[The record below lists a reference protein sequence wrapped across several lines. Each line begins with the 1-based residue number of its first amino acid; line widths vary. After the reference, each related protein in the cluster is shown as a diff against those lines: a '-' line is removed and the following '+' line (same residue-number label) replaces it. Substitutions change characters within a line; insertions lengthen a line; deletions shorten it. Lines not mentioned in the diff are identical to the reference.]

1 MENVFGVG
9 GGGIMVERFVAT
21 TRKRGE
27 IDYYNAIWVKY
38 PKARGGYAVKFIE
51 GPHKGET
58 YESIFVSK
66 RGE

>member
-1 MENVFGVG
+1 
-9 GGGIMVERFVAT
+9 MVERFVAT

-66 RGE
+66 RGEL